1 MKHDYLWDKTGSD
14 PDVERLEEL
23 LSGFRYT
30 GEAKPAS
37 NVIEFP
43 SRSGRSLKPWMFAM
57 AACVTISAIS
67 VGFWITRSGSGE
79 MTITPVAGVVQD
91 INASPILETAASEP
105 NDRPEIVRYAPKY
118 AKAAKKPRSSMPRK
132 AAVALKRPHRDNP
145 ILTREER
152 YAYNQLILALTIAG
166 SKLQVVR
173 DSVNGLDEND
183 TNNK

>member
-14 PDVERLEEL
+14 PDIERLEEL
-23 LSGFRYT
+23 LSGFRYK
-30 GEAKPAS
+30 GEAETAS

-43 SRSGRSLKPWMFAM
+43 SRPGRSMRPWIFAM
-57 AACVTISAIS
+57 AACVAISAIS

-79 MTITPVAGVVQD
+79 MPGAPVGGVTQD
-91 INASPILETAASEP
+91 IVSSPILETAASAVS
-105 NDRPEIVRYAPKY
+105 DASEIAGSAPKY
-118 AKAAKKPRSSMPRK
+118 ARAAKKPRSSMPRK
-132 AAVALKRPHRDNP
+132 ATVALKRPRPDNT

-152 YAYNQLILALTIAG
+152 YAYNQLILALTIAS

-173 DSVNGLDEND
+173 DSVNGLEEND